1 MIKTRA
7 LDEIV
12 DFIAKQSP
20 DAVLAFKASKDTKD
34 RVYDLVFKEK
44 TNSLTEEERSELE
57 YYKVLEHIMRLA
69 KAKAYKMMHD

>member
-20 DAVLAFKASKDTKD
+20 DAVLTFKASKGTKD

>member
-1 MIKTRA
+1 
-7 LDEIV
+7 V

>member
-1 MIKTRA
+1 MIKTSA

-20 DAVLAFKASKDTKD
+20 DAVLAFNASKNTKD

-44 TNSLTEEERSELE
+44 NSSLTKEEKAELE

-69 KAKAYKMMHD
+69 KAKAYKMIHD

>member
-7 LDEIV
+7 VDEIV